1 MDQAAAAA
9 AADADG
15 GTMINWTIRDRF
27 VAFCMCRHTRLGS
40 NAQLKD
46 FSDDVLREIM
56 RLLDTEN
63 SARCLQAALRRVLVQ
78 DMLRANCSS
87 ATCRRL
93 FGGADAICVNTGC
106 DGALHSVICTFLR
119 TFYS

>member
-1 MDQAAAAA
+1 MDQAAAA

-15 GTMINWTIRDRF
+15 GTMINWSFRDRF

-46 FSDDVLREIM
+46 FCDDVLKEIM

-63 SARCLQAALRRVLVQ
+63 SARCLQAALRRVLFQ
-78 DMLRANCSS
+78 DMWIADCSS
-87 ATCRRL
+87 ARCRRL
-93 FGGADAICVNTGC
+93 FGGADAICVKTEC
-106 DGALHSVICTFLR
+106 DGALHSVICTLLR